1 MPKGFPAS
9 GPWLQRQPIDGVPHL
24 ATGPGQPIKELT
36 TRGQGGHHQHGG
48 TVPADPVELLTRGK
62 GDGFPACAGW
72 IRSGMAL
79 ASTQHGLEGAPMHS
93 VRPGIRPLTSALGGV
108 AMRWGFF
115 LPYRESL

>member
-1 MPKGFPAS
+1 MARVAVTTSTGAPCQQIRWSCSP
-9 GPWLQRQPIDGVPHL
+9 GPSVMGS
-24 ATGPGQPIKELT
+24 
-36 TRGQGGHHQHGG
+36 
-48 TVPADPVELLTRGK
+48 PV
-62 GDGFPACAGW
+62 AGW

-93 VRPGIRPLTSALGGV
+93 VRPGIRPLTSALGVV